1 MRLHETRFLDNGCGF
16 NHGQGATLIEVEVPA
31 DYDALLSNIVSIG
44 YYDGA
49 YFATHSGYKPG
60 KRVAHFVYVAELAFA
75 LRPSRVLEVGCG
87 RGDVLSL
94 LVQRGVEVTGVDF
107 SQAAAAQAWP
117 ELVGRFRLG
126 ELSEVCR
133 SLRDEG
139 ERFDLVLGFDIWE
152 HLHPARLEAAIAS
165 AVGCASD
172 DALFFFV
179 VPAFGVD
186 AVFGESFPLE
196 FEQNRAAFEACEPFR
211 FLLAERTNPPIPASG
226 HLVWAHTQW
235 WERTFAAQGLVRLP
249 ELERPFHQAFDRAL
263 PHSVRSF
270 YLFRR
275 ATTAAAARVAALERS
290 GFGALRTTVA
300 HARFLK
306 ARYVD
311 RMLAGPWW
319 VRRLKES
326 FPPGLRQQ
334 LNNICD
340 RMRSLLRR

>member
-1 MRLHETRFLDNGCGF
+1 MRLHETKFLNDGRGF
-16 NHGQGATLIEVEVPA
+16 NHGQSATLIEVDGPA
-31 DYDALLSNIVSIG
+31 DYDALLSNIVSTG
-44 YYDGA
+44 YYDSA
-49 YFATHSGYKPG
+49 YFETHSGYKPG
-60 KRVAHFVYVAELAFA
+60 KRVAHFVFVAELALA
-75 LRPSRVLEVGCG
+75 LRPRRALEVGCG

-94 LVQRGVEVTGVDF
+94 LIQRGVEVTGVDF

-117 ELVGRFRLG
+117 ELVGHLRLG

-133 SLRDEG
+133 ALRDEG
-139 ERFDLVLGFDIWE
+139 QRFDLVLGFDIWE

-179 VPAFGVD
+179 VPAFGDD

-196 FEQNRAAFEACEPFR
+196 FEQNRAAFEAREPFR
-211 FLLAERTNPPIPASG
+211 FLLAERTSPPIPASG

-249 ELERPFHQAFDRAL
+249 ELERPFHRAFDRAL

-275 ATTAAAARVAALERS
+275 ATAAATARAAALERT
-290 GFGALRTTVA
+290 GFAALRMAVA
-300 HARFLK
+300 HARFFK
-306 ARYVD
+306 AWYVN
-311 RMLAGPWW
+311 RVLAGSWCT
-319 VRRLKES
+319 RRFKES
-326 FPPGLRQQ
+326 LPPGLRQK
-334 LNNICD
+334 LNDICD
-340 RMRSLLRR
+340 RTCSLLRR